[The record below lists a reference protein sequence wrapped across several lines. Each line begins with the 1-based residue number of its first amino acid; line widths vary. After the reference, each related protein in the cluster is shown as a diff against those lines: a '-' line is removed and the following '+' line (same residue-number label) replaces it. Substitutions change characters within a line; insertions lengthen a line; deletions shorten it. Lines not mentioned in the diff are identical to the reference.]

1 MNWFSNGGLMANI
14 WTDETP
20 EQRES
25 RLAMCACM
33 NADVAFCGV
42 RDGLCYF
49 EVYFTDNLDGPGV
62 VLSLPADGLI
72 AEKIA
77 NHAAEVEWDRPRAK

>member
-1 MNWFSNGGLMANI
+1 MTNI

-25 RLAMCACM
+25 RLALSACM
-33 NADVAFCGV
+33 NADVAFRGV

-49 EVYFTDNLDGPGV
+49 EVYFTDDLDRPGV
-62 VLSLPADGLI
+62 VLSLPSDGLT

-77 NHAAEVEWDRPRAK
+77 NRAARGDGSRRRTK